1 MNKIYINIK
10 KLSKILNTLNTF
22 VLMFIIFLFIFV
34 PIGVVKR
41 LLTRSYF
48 FKYDDKLLS
57 YFKNSNLKKNTK
69 LKDYYEKPF

>member
-1 MNKIYINIK
+1 MYKIYINIK

-41 LLTRSYF
+41 LLSRSYF

-69 LKDYYEKPF
+69 FKDYYEKPF

>member
-22 VLMFIIFLFIFV
+22 FLMLIIFLFIFV

-41 LLTRSYF
+41 LLSRSYF

-69 LKDYYEKPF
+69 FKDYYEKPF